1 VIKGKDWALFILK
14 HAAKIA
20 PKRSHLTARMKI
32 WVDFVIKIGFLKIR
46 FMNLFP
52 TKVDRSTFLVDRSTH
67 SSHSID
73 RHE

>member
-32 WVDFVIKIGFLKIR
+32 WVDFVIKIGFL
-46 FMNLFP
+46 FP

-67 SSHSID
+67 CSHSID